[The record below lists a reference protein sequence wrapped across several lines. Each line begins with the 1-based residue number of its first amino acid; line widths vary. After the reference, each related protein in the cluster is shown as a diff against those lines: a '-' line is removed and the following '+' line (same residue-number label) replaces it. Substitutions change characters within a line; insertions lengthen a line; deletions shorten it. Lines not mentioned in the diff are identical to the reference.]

1 MLTKSTVTSFKTDG
15 LQEGEF
21 IAYPSTFTRTPDDY
35 GDVVAKG
42 AFTDTIKDWK
52 QSGKVLPVMYMHK
65 MDDPNYNI
73 GAVEDMGED
82 DHGWWIRA
90 KLDDDNPIAQRVHE
104 LIKAGRLSQM
114 SFAFDVLDAAPVK
127 IEDGTEARELRKV
140 KVYEASVVPVGANQ
154 DTSIEAIKSAP
165 EELEDGQ
172 ALSAANR
179 AFLENLMSQMSNI
192 VAQLQ
197 AFLGQKAGDM
207 ENIKS
212 SDANAHL
219 EAKTEELKEAKVEE
233 PKARAL
239 ELATQIAIALDDR
252 KE

>member
-1 MLTKSTVTSFKTDG
+1 MQTKSTVTSFKTDG
-15 LQEGEF
+15 LQDGEF

-42 AFTDTIKDWK
+42 AFTDTIKAWQD
-52 QSGKVLPVMYMHK
+52 SGKTLPVMYMHK

-82 DHGWWIRA
+82 EHGWWIKA

-114 SFAFDVLDAAPVK
+114 SFAFDVLDSAPVK
-127 IEDGTEARELRKV
+127 LEDGTEARELRKV

-154 DTSIEAIKSAP
+154 DTSIEAIKSAR
-165 EELEDGQ
+165 EEKDGQ
-172 ALSAANR
+172 AISASNR
-179 AFLENLMSQMSNI
+179 AFLENLMSQMQNV

-197 AFLGQKAGDM
+197 SFLGQKAGGLNNVKNG
-207 ENIKS
+207 EIKPQA
-212 SDANAHL
+212 D
-219 EAKTEELKEAKVEE
+219 AKTEEPGKAKAEE
-233 PKARAL
+233 LRAAVL
-239 ELATQIAIALDDR
+239 TLAADIAVALDGR
-252 KE
+252 KD

>member
-1 MLTKSTVTSFKTDG
+1 MQTKSTVTSFKTDG
-15 LQEGEF
+15 LQDGEF

-82 DHGWWIRA
+82 DHGWWIKA

-104 LIKAGRLSQM
+104 LIKEGRLSQM

-165 EELEDGQ
+165 EVKDGQ
-172 ALSAANR
+172 ALSASNR
-179 AFLENLMSQMSNI
+179 AFLENLMSQMQNV

-197 AFLGQKAGDM
+197 SFLGQKAGDIQNM
-207 ENIKS
+207 KNGETKPQAE
-212 SDANAHL
+212 D
-219 EAKTEELKEAKVEE
+219 KTEELKEAKAED

-239 ELATQIAIALDDR
+239 VLAADIAVALDGR
-252 KE
+252 KD

>member
-1 MLTKSTVTSFKTDG
+1 MQTKSTVTSFKTDG
-15 LQEGEF
+15 LQDGEF

-42 AFTDTIKDWK
+42 AFTDTIKQWK
-52 QSGKVLPVMYMHK
+52 DSGKVLPVMYMHK

-114 SFAFDVLDAAPVK
+114 SFAFDVLDSSNIK
-127 IEDGTEARELRKV
+127 LEDGRKARELRKV

-165 EELEDGQ
+165 EELKDGQ

-179 AFLENLMSQMSNI
+179 AFLENLMSQMQNI

-197 AFLGQKAGDM
+197 SFLGQKAGDIQ
-207 ENIKS
+207 NIKS
-212 SDANAHL
+212 SDAETHL
-219 EAKTEELKEAKVEE
+219 EAKAEEPKEAKAEE
-233 PKARAL
+233 LKARAL
-239 ELATQIAIALDDR
+239 ELAADIAVALDGR
-252 KE
+252 KD

>member
-1 MLTKSTVTSFKTDG
+1 MQTKSTTTSFKTDG
-15 LQEGEF
+15 LRDGEF

-42 AFTDTIKDWK
+42 AFADTIKQWQD
-52 QSGKVLPVMYMHK
+52 SGKTLPVMYMHK

-82 DHGWWIRA
+82 DHGWWIKA

-127 IEDGTEARELRKV
+127 LEDGTKARELRKV

-165 EELEDGQ
+165 EEKDGQ
-172 ALSAANR
+172 ALSASNR
-179 AFLENLMSQMSNI
+179 AFLENLGSQMQNI
-192 VAQLQ
+192 VTQLQ
-197 AFLGQKAGDM
+197 AFLGQKAGDI
-207 ENIKS
+207 ENIKFS
-212 SDANAHL
+212 GAKTHPED
-219 EAKTEELKEAKVEE
+219 KTEEPEQV
-233 PKARAL
+233 KAEDPNAIASN
-239 ELATQIAIALDDR
+239 LATQIAIAVALNDD
-252 KE
+252 

>member
-1 MLTKSTVTSFKTDG
+1 MQTKSTVTSFKTDG
-15 LQEGEF
+15 LKDGEF

-42 AFTDTIKDWK
+42 AFTDTIKQWK
-52 QSGKVLPVMYMHK
+52 ASGKVLPVMYMHK

-82 DHGWWIRA
+82 EHGWWIKA

-114 SFAFDVLDAAPVK
+114 SFAFDVLDSAPVK
-127 IEDGTEARELRKV
+127 LEDGTKARELRKV

-154 DTSIEAIKSAP
+154 DTSIEAIKSAR
-165 EELEDGQ
+165 EQKDGQ
-172 ALSAANR
+172 ALSASNR
-179 AFLENLMSQMSNI
+179 AFLENLMSQMQNV

-197 AFLGQKAGDM
+197 AFLGQKAGDV

-212 SDANAHL
+212 SDAETHL
-219 EAKTEELKEAKVEE
+219 EAKTEEPKQAKAEE
-233 PKARAL
+233 LKARAL
-239 ELATQIAIALDDR
+239 ELATDIAIALDGR
-252 KE
+252 KD

>member
-1 MLTKSTVTSFKTDG
+1 MQTKSTVTSFKTDG
-15 LQEGEF
+15 LQDGEF

-42 AFTDTIKDWK
+42 AFTDTIKQWK
-52 QSGKVLPVMYMHK
+52 DSGKVLPVMYMHK

-82 DHGWWIRA
+82 DHGWWIKA

-114 SFAFDVLDAAPVK
+114 SFAFDVLDSAPVK
-127 IEDGTEARELRKV
+127 LEDGTKARELRKV

-165 EELEDGQ
+165 EVKDGQ

-179 AFLENLMSQMSNI
+179 AFLENLMSQMQNV

-197 AFLGQKAGDM
+197 SFLGQKAGDIQNM
-207 ENIKS
+207 KNGETKPQ
-212 SDANAHL
+212 A
-219 EAKTEELKEAKVEE
+219 EAKTEEPKKAKAEE
-233 PKARAL
+233 LKARAL
-239 ELATQIAIALDDR
+239 ELATEIAVALDGR
-252 KE
+252 KD

>member
-1 MLTKSTVTSFKTDG
+1 MQTKSTVTSFKTDG
-15 LQEGEF
+15 LKDGEF

-52 QSGKVLPVMYMHK
+52 QSGKVLPVMYMHR
-65 MDDPNYNI
+65 MDNPDYNI

-82 DHGWWIRA
+82 EHGWWIKA
-90 KLDDDNPIAQRVHE
+90 KIDDDNPIAQRVHE

-127 IEDGTEARELRKV
+127 LEDGTKARELRKV

-154 DTSIEAIKSAP
+154 DTSIEAIKSAR
-165 EELEDGQ
+165 EEKDGQ
-172 ALSAANR
+172 AISASNR
-179 AFLENLMSQMSNI
+179 AFLENLMSQMQNV

-197 AFLGQKAGDM
+197 AFLGQKAGGLNNVM
-207 ENIKS
+207 NGETKPQ
-212 SDANAHL
+212 A
-219 EAKTEELKEAKVEE
+219 EAKTEEPEQAKAEE
-233 PKARAL
+233 LRAAAL
-239 ELATQIAIALDDR
+239 NLAADIAVALDGR
-252 KE
+252 KD